1 MLDGISMISMN
12 SSLSDRA
19 SANQAF
25 LDALEQLGETFGDA
39 LADEQMLP
47 PDSDD
52 ARSEERRVGKECR
65 SRWAPYH

>member
-1 MLDGISMISMN
+1 MN

-52 ARSEERRVGKECR
+52 ATLAQSESKQTP
-65 SRWAPYH
+65 APRPQELKLPPKPRA